1 MTLAWHVAS
10 GLRGEQRPVTCWSTP
25 GLAYAEVIAALS
37 RISAEQPAGSAAC
50 EAAGRIARALT
61 VASVASGYQAA
72 IHLGGGRVA
81 TLRVTLVDGDHS
93 GCL

>member
-10 GLRGEQRPVTCWSTP
+10 GLRGEQRPVTCCGTP
-25 GLAYAEVIAALS
+25 DEALAEVIVAVL
-37 RISAEQPAGSAAC
+37 RIGVEQPPRSAERR
-50 EAAGRIARALT
+50 AAGRIARALT

-93 GCL
+93 GCP